1 MSTSAPARRRL
12 DGLLP
17 APGPL
22 RRYAF
27 VTLVDSVGTGLF
39 LTGSMLFFTRVVDLS
54 VAQVGLGLSIAGLA
68 ALLAAVPLGTLGD
81 RFGHRRV
88 WIALTITEG
97 LLYAAYPLIRSLPG
111 FLVVVTAL
119 AMASVGGAPL
129 RGAYLSSIAGP
140 ELRVRARA
148 YNQAVHNVGWSL
160 GALGAGVALQFDTRG
175 AYLSLALANAISY
188 LVVAGVLVTLPAAAP
203 GGSVRPV
210 AVPGGSVRPA
220 AGLFAVFRD
229 RPFLAVTVLNGL
241 LMIYGAVLTV
251 ALPLW
256 IVQHTDA
263 PRWSV
268 AAVFLLNTALAVL
281 FQVRAS
287 RGAET
292 VSGAA
297 RASRRAGVALLLA
310 CAVFA
315 ISGVVPATGALVVL
329 AAGGVLLTIGE
340 LWHGAGSWGLSYGL
354 APEDRQGQYL
364 GAWAMGT
371 RIYDAV
377 GPALVVAL
385 VLGLGAT
392 GWLLLGVVFVALGTA
407 LVPVSAWAQRRTAH
421 VSAGSTSSR

>member
-1 MSTSAPARRRL
+1 
-12 DGLLP
+12 
-17 APGPL
+17 L

-39 LTGSMLFFTRVVDLS
+39 LTGSTLFFTRVVGLS
-54 VAQVGLGLSIAGLA
+54 VAQVGLGLSVAGLA

-88 WIALTITEG
+88 WVVLTIAEG
-97 LLYAAYPLIRSLPG
+97 LLYAAYPLVRSLPG
-111 FLVVVTAL
+111 FLVVVTLL
-119 AMASVGGAPL
+119 AMASVGGSPL

-140 ELRVRARA
+140 QLRVRAKA
-148 YNQAVHNVGWSL
+148 YNQAVYNVGWSL
-160 GALGAGVALQFDTRG
+160 GAMGAGVALQLDTRA
-175 AYLSLALANAISY
+175 AYLSLALANAASY
-188 LVVAGVLVTLPAAAP
+188 LVAAGVLASLPAVAP
-203 GGSVRPV
+203 DGSAV
-210 AVPGGSVRPA
+210 APDGSAVAPDAPA
-220 AGLFAVFRD
+220 RRNTRLFAVFRD

-241 LMIYGAVLTV
+241 LMTYGAVLTV

-256 IVQHTDA
+256 IVQRTDA

-268 AAVFLLNTALAVL
+268 AGMFLLNTALAVL

-292 VSGAA
+292 VPGAA
-297 RASRRAGVALLLA
+297 RVSRRAGVALLLA
-310 CAVFA
+310 CSVFA
-315 ISGVVPATGALVVL
+315 VSGAVPAAGALAAL
-329 AAGGVLLTIGE
+329 GAGGVLLTIGE

-377 GPALVVAL
+377 GPALVVGL
-385 VLGLGAT
+385 VLGLGAA
-392 GWLLLGVVFVALGTA
+392 GWLLLGGLFAVLGA
-407 LVPVSAWAQRRTAH
+407 AMVPVSAWAVRRTARAA
-421 VSAGSTSSR
+421 VESTSR

>member
-1 MSTSAPARRRL
+1 MSTSASVRRRL
-12 DGLLP
+12 TGLLP
-17 APGPL
+17 TAGPL

-39 LTGSMLFFTRVVDLS
+39 LTGSTLFFTRVVGLS
-54 VAQVGLGLSIAGLA
+54 VAQVGFGLSIAGLA

-88 WIALTITEG
+88 WVALTITEG
-97 LLYAAYPLIRSLPG
+97 LLYAVYPLIRSLPG
-111 FLVVVTAL
+111 FLVVVTLL
-119 AMASVGGAPL
+119 AMANVGGAPL

-140 ELRVRARA
+140 ELRVRAKA
-148 YNQAVHNVGWSL
+148 YNQAVYNVGWSL
-160 GALGAGVALQFDTRG
+160 GALGAGVALQFDTRA
-175 AYLSLALANAISY
+175 AYTFLALANAASY
-188 LVVAGVLVTLPAAAP
+188 LVAAGVLVTLPATTPARSDRSA
-203 GGSVRPV
+203 GSDR
-210 AVPGGSVRPA
+210 SV
-220 AGLFAVFRD
+220 AGLFAVLRD

-241 LMIYGAVLTV
+241 LMTYGAVLTV

-256 IVQHTDA
+256 IIQRTDA

-268 AAVFLLNTALAVL
+268 AAMFLLNTVLAVL
-281 FQVRAS
+281 LQVWAS

-297 RASRRAGVALLLA
+297 RVSRRAGVALLVA

-315 ISGVVPATGALVVL
+315 VSGAVPAVGALVVL
-329 AAGGVLLTIGE
+329 ALGGVLLTLGE

-377 GPALVVAL
+377 GPLLVVAL
-385 VLGLGAT
+385 VLGLGPV
-392 GWLLLGVVFVALGTA
+392 GWLLLGVVFAALGVT
-407 LVPVSAWAQRRTAH
+407 LVPVSGWDQRRAAQ

>member
-1 MSTSAPARRRL
+1 MSTSAPVRRRL
-12 DGLLP
+12 AGLLP
-17 APGPL
+17 TTGPL

-39 LTGSMLFFTRVVDLS
+39 LTGSTLFFTRVVGLS

-88 WIALTITEG
+88 WVALTVTEG

-111 FLVVVTAL
+111 FLLVVTLL
-119 AMASVGGAPL
+119 AMANVGGAPL

-140 ELRVRARA
+140 ELRVRAKA
-148 YNQAVHNVGWSL
+148 YNQAVYNVGWSL
-160 GALGAGVALQFDTRG
+160 GALGAGVALQFDTRT
-175 AYLSLALANAISY
+175 AYAFLALANAASY
-188 LVVAGVLVTLPAAAP
+188 LVAAGVLLTLPQVTPA
-203 GGSVRPV
+203 GSGR
-210 AVPGGSVRPA
+210 SA

-241 LMIYGAVLTV
+241 LMVYGAVLTV

-256 IVQHTDA
+256 IVQRTDA

-268 AAVFLLNTALAVL
+268 AGMFLLNTVLAVL
-281 FQVRAS
+281 LQVWAS

-292 VSGAA
+292 IGGAA
-297 RASRRAGVALLLA
+297 RVSRRAGVVLLLA

-315 ISGVVPATGALVVL
+315 VSGAVPAAGALVVL
-329 AAGGVLLTIGE
+329 CLGGVLLTLGE

-354 APEDRQGQYL
+354 APDDRQGQYL

-377 GPALVVAL
+377 GPVLVVAL
-385 VLGLGAT
+385 VLGLGPA
-392 GWLLLGVVFVALGTA
+392 GWLLLGGGFAALGVA
-407 LVPVSAWAQRRTAH
+407 LVPVSAWAQRRMAQA
-421 VSAGSTSSR
+421 SAGSTSSR